1 MLSADLCGGR
11 GSAQLHPNER
21 IQSPTLAVG
30 ISAVS
35 RAGRG
40 CECCIGRFVEKG
52 VARESLGS
60 EIGGNLSENEKASPA
75 PILKVTAAAIQKLA
89 TAVCASSSSC
99 TDWQLEFLK
108 EGLEEENVE
117 S

>member
-21 IQSPTLAVG
+21 IQSPTLTVG

-75 PILKVTAAAIQKLA
+75 PILKVTTAAIQKLA
-89 TAVCASSSSC
+89 TASSSSC